1 MSSPEAWLK
10 ATIEGTAGA
19 TAWPVAVSDTAA
31 LPFVVYSRESTERP
45 LQTSGLTGYADGEFS
60 LEVCGA
66 SWTSARAVAD
76 AIVGVVQNFS
86 GTANGAIIDHVH
98 VSADRD
104 GTAVYLTDGQD
115 MPTYFVI
122 ELQIFIRWRE

>member
-10 ATIEGTAGA
+10 STIETASGA
-19 TAWPVAVSDTAA
+19 TAWPVAVSESAA

-45 LQTSGLTGYADGEFS
+45 LQTSGLTGFAEGQFT

-66 SWTSARAVAD
+66 TRTSARAAAD
-76 AIVGVVQNFS
+76 SIVGAVQNFT
-86 GTANGAIIDHVH
+86 GTGGGAIIDHVH
-98 VSADRD
+98 VASDRD

-115 MPTYFVI
+115 LPSYFVI
-122 ELQIFIRWRE
+122 ELQLFIRWRE

>member
-1 MSSPEAWLK
+1 MSSPEAWLR
-10 ATIEGTAGA
+10 ATIETAAGA
-19 TAWPVAVSDTAA
+19 TAWPVAVSDSAT

-45 LQTSGLTGYADGEFS
+45 LQTSGLTGFADGEFW

-66 SWTSARAVAD
+66 SWTSARAAAD
-76 AIVGVVQNFS
+76 AIVAAVQNFS
-86 GTANGAIIDHVH
+86 GTGQGAIIDHVH

-115 MPTYFVI
+115 MPSYFVI